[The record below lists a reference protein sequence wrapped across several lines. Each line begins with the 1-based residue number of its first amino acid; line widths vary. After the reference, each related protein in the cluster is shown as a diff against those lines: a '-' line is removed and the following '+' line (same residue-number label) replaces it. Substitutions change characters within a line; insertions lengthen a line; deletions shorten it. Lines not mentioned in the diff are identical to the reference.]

1 MDRMD
6 MSLVVG
12 RAPGNMIKLGRDRQV
27 ITERDL
33 GDRRNQAK
41 AIITPD

>member
-12 RAPGNMIKLGRDRQV
+12 GARKNMMELGRDRRI

-33 GDRRNQAK
+33 GDRRNQARG
-41 AIITPD
+41 IITPD